1 MLEAAA
7 VGIPDDRL
15 GELVA
20 AVVSLKPAYHNQV
33 SEASLLALT
42 RERFCSTGV
51 SESMMLKPRLRL
63 PRFAVPVIIIVQN
76 EPLGENLVETFRV
89 SSGHNVFET
98 EHTPS
103 GKIMKE
109 QLRRLARDRW
119 KQRHEPKQPRA
130 NL

>member
-20 AVVSLKPAYHNQV
+20 GVVSLKPAYHNQV
-33 SEASLLALT
+33 SEASLLALA
-42 RERFCSTGV
+42 RERFCSIGV
-51 SESMMLKPRLRL
+51 SEFIVLKPRLRL

-76 EPLGENLVETFRV
+76 EPLGKHSAKMLRV
-89 SSGHNVFET
+89 NSGRDAFET

-119 KQRHEPKQPRA
+119 KQRHKSQQPRA